1 MMNEG
6 LSCSTNL
13 EANSNFTSSNS
24 GADGR
29 DGIWAN
35 SSAGL
40 GLGDIHSVLG
50 CILYYRVRRH
60 PDCLFFVKSAAQATV
75 SINPTMNMFLVLV
88 LSPLLFLDCMVG
100 GRWVV

>member
-35 SSAGL
+35 SSTAVHYTGL
-40 GLGDIHSVLG
+40 GLGDIRIALLALRQKCRASHCELQPHHEHVPCLSVGSNSFARLHG
-50 CILYYRVRRH
+50 VR
-60 PDCLFFVKSAAQATV
+60 Q
-75 SINPTMNMFLVLV
+75 
-88 LSPLLFLDCMVG
+88 
-100 GRWVV
+100 VV

>member
-35 SSAGL
+35 SSTRL
-40 GLGDIHSVLG
+40 GLGDIRAALLALRQKCRASHCELQHHQEHVSCLSVGSNSFARLHG
-50 CILYYRVRRH
+50 VR
-60 PDCLFFVKSAAQATV
+60 Q
-75 SINPTMNMFLVLV
+75 
-88 LSPLLFLDCMVG
+88 
-100 GRWVV
+100 VV

>member
-35 SSAGL
+35 SSTGL
-40 GLGDIHSVLG
+40 GLGDIRTALLALRQKCRPSHCKLQHDQEHRPCLSVGSNSFARLHG
-50 CILYYRVRRH
+50 VR
-60 PDCLFFVKSAAQATV
+60 Q
-75 SINPTMNMFLVLV
+75 
-88 LSPLLFLDCMVG
+88 
-100 GRWVV
+100 VV